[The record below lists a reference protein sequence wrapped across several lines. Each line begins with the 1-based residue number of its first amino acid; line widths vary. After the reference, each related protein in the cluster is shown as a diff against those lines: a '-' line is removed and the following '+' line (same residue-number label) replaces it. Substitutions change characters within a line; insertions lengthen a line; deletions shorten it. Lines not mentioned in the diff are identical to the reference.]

1 MVEDRRRDAPRTG
14 HRTQPA
20 TMDRTELNRLV
31 ELELDRWTEHQR
43 ELQRRRRRR
52 AAWRD
57 TEGVEAASS

>member
-1 MVEDRRRDAPRTG
+1 
-14 HRTQPA
+14 
-20 TMDRTELNRLV
+20 MDRTELNRLV

-57 TEGVEAASS
+57 TEGVEAASSGEGGIP